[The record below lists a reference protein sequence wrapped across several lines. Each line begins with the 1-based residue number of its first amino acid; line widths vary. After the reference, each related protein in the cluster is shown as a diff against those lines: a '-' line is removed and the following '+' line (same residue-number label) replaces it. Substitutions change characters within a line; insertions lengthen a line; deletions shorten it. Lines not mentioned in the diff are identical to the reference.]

1 MHEVAKWGHIK
12 MVNFF
17 ISHGADINAKGID
30 GRGPIHI
37 AIANG
42 NMDIVNLLKAH
53 GATL

>member
-1 MHEVAKWGHIK
+1 MELFLNK
-12 MVNFF
+12 
-17 ISHGADINAKGID
+17 GADINAKGID